1 MIEHWLNHFLWGE
14 LIGGIVLNRI
24 ICSVMG
30 AIFIA
35 IGIATIITLNYG
47 MPSFDTFVLIISNYT
62 GLIYTTALRLVQL
75 SMFIILVVL
84 KRFFSLTWTELFV
97 SVISVVVVTTFIDIV
112 LQTFIGSLEKS
123 IVWLIIG
130 FIFYAYGITLL
141 VQSDIFL
148 APNDKILTAISHRSK
163 HTYAFYKVSSDIL
176 MLVFSLIVVWQ
187 MDYDI
192 SISLTSIFLTFFT
205 GIFVGLFSKLN
216 NIVIDKLK

>member
-1 MIEHWLNHFLWGE
+1 M
-14 LIGGIVLNRI
+14 LNRI
-24 ICSVMG
+24 ICSVIG

-47 MPSFDTFVLIISNYT
+47 MPSFDTFVLTISNFT
-62 GLIYTTALRLVQL
+62 GLTYTTALRLVQL
-75 SMFIILVVL
+75 SILIILVVL
-84 KRFFSLTWTELFV
+84 KRYFSLTWTELFV
-97 SVISVVVVTTFIDIV
+97 SVISVVVVTIFIDVV

-123 IVWLIIG
+123 IAWLIIG
-130 FIFYAYGITLL
+130 FIFYVYGITLL

-163 HTYAFYKVSSDIL
+163 HTYAFYKVLSDIL

-187 MDYDI
+187 MGYDI
-192 SISLTSIFLTFFT
+192 SISLVSIFLTFFT

-216 NIVIDKLK
+216 NIVINKLK